1 MTGLPEAQG
10 AVGAPS
16 GATSVTTW
24 LLISTLLL
32 TACDRPLAPAAAT
45 DQPATRIVALS
56 PHLAELAFAAGAGPL
71 LVGTVEFSNEP
82 AGARTVPRVGDAFR
96 VDLEAV
102 AATRPDLILGW
113 PSGNSPAV
121 LDRLRRLGYR
131 VIELEPRRLDD
142 VGEHIEEIGRLAGT
156 DAVARDAAGAWRQGL
171 AALRSQYRDARPGR
185 VFYQIAP
192 QPLMTV
198 NAEHFIGQ
206 AIELCGGQNIH
217 AAVPGLTPIVSMEAV
232 VAAAPDVIVASDYT
246 RGPGSPA
253 SGSPL
258 DRWRSWTQL
267 PAVANRRMH
276 LVDPDLM
283 SVPGPRLLAGIR
295 QLCAALNDSTPETVG
310 TASAATTYSVVRG
323 RARGKFSATVS
334 TR

>member
-1 MTGLPEAQG
+1 MTGLPDG
-10 AVGAPS
+10 HCGVGAPS
-16 GATSVTTW
+16 GATAAATW
-24 LLISTLLL
+24 LVISTLLL
-32 TACDRPLAPAAAT
+32 AACDRPLAPAVAT
-45 DQPATRIVALS
+45 GQPAQRIVALS
-56 PHLAELAFAAGAGPL
+56 PHLAELAFAAGAGTR
-71 LVGTVEFSNEP
+71 LVGVVEFSNEP
-82 AGARTVPRVGDAFR
+82 AGARSVPRVGDAFR

-121 LDRLRRLGYR
+121 LERLRRLGYR
-131 VIELEPRRLDD
+131 VVALEPRRLAD
-142 VGEHIEEIGRLAGT
+142 VGDHIEEIGRLAGT
-156 DAVARDAAGAWRQGL
+156 NAEARQAAGAWREGL
-171 AALRSQYRDARPGR
+171 AALRDQYGEARPGK

-206 AIELCGGQNIH
+206 AIELCGGENIY
-217 AAVPGLTPIVSMEAV
+217 AAVPGLTPVVSMEAV
-232 VAAAPDVIVASDYT
+232 VVAAPDVIVASDYT

-253 SGSPL
+253 GGSPL

-267 PAVANRRMH
+267 SAVVNQRLH

-295 QLCAALNDSTPETVG
+295 QLCVALNGPRQE
-310 TASAATTYSVVRG
+310 R
-323 RARGKFSATVS
+323 
-334 TR
+334 